1 MSRSGLLYANSTA
14 IAGADG
20 VWIAVA
26 DPDGTLLAHEHL
38 VGQVDVEYVNL
49 LAVKL
54 AAGLLAYPYDGVGRG
69 VIVTDSTWVVAAMH
83 PYSAPQPQTE
93 LARRRV
99 ALADEIRAALGV
111 GWVVAWAPRHVNL
124 ATTALTS
131 HLRDSATS
139 TPATT
144 EAP

>member
-1 MSRSGLLYANSTA
+1 MSCSGLLYANSTA
-14 IAGADG
+14 ITGTDG

-26 DPDGTLLAHEHL
+26 DADGVLLAHEQL
-38 VGQVDVEYVNL
+38 VGHTDIEFANL

-54 AAGLLAYPYDGVGRG
+54 AAGLLADLDAARG
-69 VIVTDSTWVVAAMH
+69 VIVTDSTRAVAAVH
-83 PYSAPQPQTE
+83 LPSSERSRAE
-93 LARRRV
+93 LARRR
-99 ALADEIRAALGV
+99 ADLAAEIRGILGI
-111 GWVVAWAPRHVNL
+111 GWIVAWAPRPVNL

-131 HLRDSATS
+131 HLRDSATT